1 MMSRDTVFALSSGSL
16 PSGVAIVRIS
26 GPHVPFIL
34 ESMIGRCPAPRKTWY
49 GSVKSRSGLV
59 LDHGI
64 CLFFEGPASFSGEDC
79 AEFQLHGGRAVVDA
93 VLSELSGFDG
103 VRAAEAGEFT
113 RRAFLNGKLDL
124 TQAEGLSDLISS
136 ETEMQRRMAMKGAD
150 GSQRGL
156 YRGWRDRLVHM
167 RAMIEAELDFSD
179 EEDVPGSVS
188 DRIWRD
194 AESLIAEMGRH
205 MDGFERSEIIRDGFR
220 VVLVG
225 APNAGKSSLLNALA
239 RREAAIV
246 TDEPGTT
253 RDPIEVIMD
262 IDGFQVILVDTAG
275 VRDPAGKVE
284 KLGIERTYQRLS
296 EAHLVIGLID
306 LSDPAEV
313 FEAPGIVEVLRV
325 GTKVDLVSD
334 QEMTGVSGYDRM
346 ISVVD
351 GRGLDGLLEDLA
363 DRVRNRAGDI
373 GSVLP
378 SRRRHIDLLEGARN
392 HIQNAVGMVENPLEL
407 RAEELRLAGDD
418 IGRISGSIDVED
430 LLDVIFSQFC
440 IGK

>member
-1 MMSRDTVFALSSGSL
+1 MRV
-16 PSGVAIVRIS
+16 S
-26 GPHVPFIL
+26 GPQVRFVL
-34 ESMIGRCPAPRKTWY
+34 ETMIGRCPAPRKSWY
-49 GSVKSRSGLV
+49 GPVRSRSDLV

-64 CLFFEGPASFSGEDC
+64 CLFFEGPASFSGEDS

-103 VRAAEAGEFT
+103 VRAAEAGEFS

-136 ETEMQRRMAMKGAD
+136 ETEMQRRMAMKGAQ

-156 YRGWRDRLVHM
+156 YRGWRDRLVQM
-167 RAMIEAELDFSD
+167 RAMVEAELDFSD

-188 DRIWRD
+188 HRIWQD
-194 AESLIAEMGRH
+194 AAALIAEMGSH
-205 MDGFERSEIIRDGFR
+205 MEGFQRSEIIRDGFR

-239 RREAAIV
+239 QREAAIV

-275 VRDPAGKVE
+275 VRDPSGKVE
-284 KLGIERTYQRLS
+284 KLGIDRTYQRLS
-296 EAHLVIGLID
+296 QAHLVISLVD
-306 LSDPAEV
+306 LSDAVKVFKIPDTAEV
-313 FEAPGIVEVLRV
+313 LQV
-325 GTKVDLVSD
+325 GTKADLLSD
-334 QEMTGVSGYDRM
+334 QEMEGISGYDRV

-351 GRGLDGLLEDLA
+351 GRGLDALLEDLA
-363 DRVRNRAGDI
+363 DRVRDRAGDI
-373 GSVLP
+373 GSILP
-378 SRRRHIDLLEGARN
+378 SRRRHIDLLEAARS
-392 HIQNAVGMVENPLEL
+392 HIENAVRMAGNPLEL